1 MGQRRCRMGSQAS
14 LKVNPPLN
22 ENKTMKENVME
33 GVQKIYDALTEYEDI
48 KKARRLSDTEIKKGR
63 YRKLMEE

>member
-1 MGQRRCRMGSQAS
+1 
-14 LKVNPPLN
+14 
-22 ENKTMKENVME
+22 ME

-48 KKARRLSDTEIKKGR
+48 KKARRLSDTEIKKGH

>member
-1 MGQRRCRMGSQAS
+1 
-14 LKVNPPLN
+14 
-22 ENKTMKENVME
+22 MKENVME